1 MAVLNGFAAAR
12 MQNTVNPASTP
23 EPRLHVPRSPFPL
36 SPYNALPL
44 PHDIPMTEPVRLAK
58 RVVALTQCSRREA
71 EQYIEGGWVRVDG
84 VVVEEPQFMVDTQVV
99 ELDPHAKLIPTEPA
113 TLVLHKPVGYDAVA
127 GTNPANFLVTPESR
141 SADDASG
148 VRPLKRH
155 LQRLTS
161 PLSLPTHASGLLIY
175 TQDWR
180 VTRKLTEDADRVEQ
194 EFVVDVSGT
203 LIPNGLA
210 LLNHGLR
217 FNNYA
222 MPPIKVSWQ
231 SEQRLRFAFKVLQP
245 TQIEPM
251 CQAVGLTVLAMK
263 RLRVGRISLSKL
275 PVGQWRYLAPG
286 ERI

>member
-1 MAVLNGFAAAR
+1 
-12 MQNTVNPASTP
+12 
-23 EPRLHVPRSPFPL
+23 
-36 SPYNALPL
+36 
-44 PHDIPMTEPVRLAK
+44 MTEPVRLAK
-58 RVVALTQCSRREA
+58 RVVALAQCSRREA
-71 EQYIEGGWVRVDG
+71 EQYIEGGWVLVDG
-84 VVVEEPQFMVDTQVV
+84 QVVEEPQFMVDTQTV
-99 ELDPHAKLIPTEPA
+99 ELDSAARLIPTEPA
-113 TLVLHKPVGYDAVA
+113 TLVLHKPVGYDA
-127 GTNPANFLVTPESR
+127 GNGPNPASVLVTPETR
-141 SADDASG
+141 SPDDGSG

-161 PLSLPTHASGLLIY
+161 PLSLPTDASGLLVF

-180 VTRKLTEDADRVEQ
+180 VTRKLTEDIDRIEQ
-194 EFVVDVSGT
+194 EFVVEVSGEI
-203 LIPNGLA
+203 IPNGLA

-251 CQAVGLTVLAMK
+251 CNAVGLKVLAMK
-263 RLRVGRISLSKL
+263 CLRVGRIPLAKL
-275 PVGQWRYLAPG
+275 APGQWRYLAPG